1 MERVKQI
8 TVNAKKLLHVCG
20 MRSEGDN
27 VSRSLDGVTS
37 DLDVEA
43 LAKGL
48 LELIRELDQYL
59 QSLLQS
65 NKPASLLLQE
75 EVARLEKDLTTKAEL
90 MKRTDDMITDAHT
103 KIEKLKTQHTNALY
117 NSSTS

>member
-27 VSRSLDGVTS
+27 SVARSLDGVTS

-59 QSLLQS
+59 QGLLQS

-75 EVARLEKDLTTKAEL
+75 EIARLEKDLTTKAEL
-90 MKRTDDMITDAHT
+90 MKRTDDMIADAHT
-103 KIEKLKTQHTNALY
+103 KIQCGLPQTLPID
-117 NSSTS
+117 S